1 MTYNFMTNE
10 PVRVSSRL
18 SESSARFE
26 RAMSQF
32 SNQEGSG
39 SVDFSADRMLTYFG
53 DNSPVLHPLPIDSEL
68 YDVKFNE
75 QSKTWVRKKLGS
87 NIHFCEEAGSSGLE
101 YFVYSHDHELKART
115 VEVRKVLNGE
125 ANLCEVE
132 INGIGLCFFYE
143 LPDKVKPKNF
153 SSEALCKLTAFVSAV
168 NSVVKGNGDLEI
180 NRIKSSSDDQ
190 INPNEYRVKAKI
202 IELEKREMYLEQE
215 FDIYVAEIGSGNK
228 RLEIPIVF
236 EATTLESLGKST
248 REFRTKEIIDCNII
262 LQGKIV

>member
-1 MTYNFMTNE
+1 MSNE
-10 PVRVSSRL
+10 PVRVGPRL
-18 SESSARFE
+18 DEFSARFE

-32 SNQEGSG
+32 SNQGSSG

-53 DNSPVLHPLPIDSEL
+53 DNFPVLHPLPIDSEL

-101 YFVYSHDHELKART
+101 YFIYLHDHKLKARP

-125 ANLCEVE
+125 ANLYEVE
-132 INGIGLCFFYE
+132 INGLRLCFFHE
-143 LPDKVKPKNF
+143 LPDKVTPKNF

-168 NSVVKGNGDLEI
+168 NSVVKGNGDIEI
-180 NRIKSSSDDQ
+180 TRIESSSDDQ
-190 INPNEYRVKAKI
+190 VNPNEYRVKAKI

-215 FDIYVAEIGSGNK
+215 FDIYIAEIGSGNK
-228 RLEIPIVF
+228 RLKIPIIF
-236 EATTLESLGKST
+236 ETTTLEGLGKGT
-248 REFRTKEIIDCNII
+248 KEFKPGEIIDCNII
-262 LQGKIV
+262 LQGTIV